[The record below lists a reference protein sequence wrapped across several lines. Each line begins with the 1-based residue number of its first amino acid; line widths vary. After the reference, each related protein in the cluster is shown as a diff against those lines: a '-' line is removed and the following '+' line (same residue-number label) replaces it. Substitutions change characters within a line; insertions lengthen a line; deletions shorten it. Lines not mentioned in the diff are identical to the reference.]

1 LLIAGGD
8 VSTLD
13 LTPSL
18 NTGVPGIDI
27 NDPESMKFK
36 RREAKERSTKLQDF
50 QIRIKVFQAR
60 QLDGNNIH
68 PMTRIKCANQQ
79 KHTKTM
85 RSTNSPYWDEVF
97 FFNFNSSQA
106 DLFDQMIEF
115 QVYNALSYLKDALIG
130 SFKMDIGYVYDEP
143 FHSLINKWLLL
154 GDTEDCMSGAKG
166 YLKVTINVLG
176 PGDEVPVCYLY
187 LVIVSY
193 TSFYYSL
200 LIFS

>member
-1 LLIAGGD
+1 MD
-8 VSTLD
+8 V
-13 LTPSL
+13 
-18 NTGVPGIDI
+18 
-27 NDPESMKFK
+27 NDPDSYKFK
-36 RREAKERSTKLQDF
+36 RREAKERSTKAQDF

-68 PMTRIKCANQQ
+68 PMTRVKVGNQS

-115 QVYNALSYLKDALIG
+115 QVFNALNYLKDALIG

-143 FHSLINKWLLL
+143 YHSLINKWLLL
-154 GDTEDCMSGAKG
+154 ADTEDCMSGAKG
-166 YLKVTINVLG
+166 YLKVTVNVLG
-176 PGDEVPVCYLY
+176 PGDEVPVSSPKSPSIEFTNKY
-187 LVIVSY
+187 
-193 TSFYYSL
+193 
-200 LIFS
+200 